1 VSRSGCGIGRAEAG
15 IEVKAVERAGKIRG
29 GDMDNTRRGVTG
41 CDRGWSTGESR
52 GKSRGKIR
60 REKAKERAEVGK
72 RDYRSACRR
81 PGEPKTQTNK
91 SIKGGP
97 RIEGGAERRAEI
109 GVEVRADAQAEV
121 KAINIASSIFLLQ
134 FFGCYKML
142 SHGIFDVARCY
153 ITFF

>member
-60 REKAKERAEVGK
+60 REKAKEWASEIIGRRVG
-72 RDYRSACRR
+72 
-81 PGEPKTQTNK
+81 
-91 SIKGGP
+91 
-97 RIEGGAERRAEI
+97 
-109 GVEVRADAQAEV
+109 VRANRRRKPTNQLRAA
-121 KAINIASSIFLLQ
+121 L
-134 FFGCYKML
+134 G
-142 SHGIFDVARCY
+142 
-153 ITFF
+153 